1 LQHKILDRLDGPRRR
16 ILQPLLVCYP
26 GDLSREELAEKAGYS
41 PEGSAFT
48 NPLGSLRS
56 LGLID
61 YPSPG
66 RVVALPV
73 LFLD

>member
-1 LQHKILDRLDGPRRR
+1 MWTRTGAALAAA
-16 ILQPLLVCYP
+16 VVYP

-41 PEGSAFT
+41 PEESPFT
-48 NPLGSLRS
+48 NPRGGLRS
-56 LGLID
+56 LGLIEC
-61 YPSPG
+61 PSPG